1 MPEKNET
8 IVIALGGNAI
18 SVPNQ
23 EGNIDQQFEHTRR
36 TVKQIADL
44 IMSGY
49 APVIT
54 HGNGPQVG
62 NILRRVEIA
71 SDELYSIPLEVCVA
85 DTQAGMGYMIS
96 QSLRNELV
104 DRGVARDVIT
114 LVTNVIV
121 DAHDPAFEQLSK
133 PIGPKISAAT
143 ARRHEEE
150 DNWSVMEVAA
160 GVYRRVVPSPI
171 PREICELDTIRQLC
185 ESGNTVICCGGGG
198 IPVTEE
204 NGKRTGVA
212 AVIDK
217 DRTTALLANGLHIRT
232 IVLATAVEYVCL
244 NYGQKDEVPLKSLT
258 VEQAAE
264 HLQSGQFGEGSM
276 GPKVEA
282 AIDFVNGSE
291 HTDAVAIICH
301 IDKLTDVLVGRSGT
315 RIAKENISR
324 EGPQARS

>member
-1 MPEKNET
+1 M
-8 IVIALGGNAI
+8 GGNAI

-23 EGNIDQQFEHTRR
+23 EGNIEQQFEHTCS

-44 IMSGY
+44 MMAGY

-62 NILRRVEIA
+62 SILRRVEIA
-71 SDELYSIPLEVCVA
+71 SDELYPLPLEVCVA

-96 QSLRNELV
+96 QSLHNELV
-104 DRGVARDVIT
+104 DRGIPQEVIT
-114 LVTNVIV
+114 LVTNVVV
-121 DAHDPAFEQLSK
+121 DEADPAFGHLSK
-133 PIGPKISAAT
+133 PIGPRMSAA
-143 ARRHEEE
+143 AAKRHEKE
-150 DNWSVMEVAA
+150 DDWSVMEVAPGA
-160 GVYRRVVPSPI
+160 YRRIVPSPT

-217 DRTTALLANGLHIRT
+217 DRTTALLANGLGIKT

-244 NYGQKDEVPLKSLT
+244 NFGEEDEVQLRALT
-258 VEQAAE
+258 VAEATE
-264 HLQSGQFGEGSM
+264 HLQTGQFGEGSM

-282 AIDFVNGSE
+282 AINFVSGSE
-291 HTDAVAIICH
+291 HADAVAIIGH
-301 IDKLTDVLVGRSGT
+301 IDHLRDAVEGNSGT
-315 RIAKENISR
+315 RIAT
-324 EGPQARS
+324 Q